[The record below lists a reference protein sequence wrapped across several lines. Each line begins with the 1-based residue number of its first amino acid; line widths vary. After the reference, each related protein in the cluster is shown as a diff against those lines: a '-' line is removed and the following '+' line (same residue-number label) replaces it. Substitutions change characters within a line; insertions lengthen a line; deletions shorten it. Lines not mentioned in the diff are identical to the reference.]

1 MRESTIARNYA
12 ESLLDL
18 AEKAGDASG
27 WGRMIEQ
34 VAQAMREDSTL
45 RGFLAAPQ
53 VSVEQKNDMLAR
65 AFQDRMPQV
74 FVLFLQAVVRNRR
87 QLLIPV
93 IAESYASLL
102 EEREGRLHAY
112 LTVVKPM
119 SEAEVEHL
127 AARLGSSLGRSVVA
141 EVKVDESLLGGM
153 VARIGDTVYDGS
165 VKRKLDQLRRRMLA
179 ATV

>member
-12 ESLLDL
+12 QTLLEL
-18 AEKAGDASG
+18 AEKAGDLTG

-34 VAQAMREDSTL
+34 VGAAVRSEPTL

-53 VSVEQKNDMLAR
+53 VSVEQKNGLLER
-65 AFQDRMPQV
+65 GFKGVVPRP

-87 QLLIPV
+87 QLLLPI
-93 IAESYASLL
+93 IAEQYTSLL

-112 LTVVKPM
+112 LTVAKPV
-119 SEAEVEHL
+119 SPAEEEQI
-127 AARLGSSLGRSVVA
+127 AARLGTSLGRPVVV

-165 VKRKLDQLRRRMLA
+165 VKRKLDSIRRRMLA